1 MLDATIAGALMRPT
15 SAAEGLTFL
24 DGALRF
30 LPLHRSILALLV
42 VACIALARRR
52 DLAKSLAKSLPGAPL
67 PILEAWLL
75 AALLTT
81 LVQRSMHID
90 YINQTLPPALLL
102 SGLCAERAAPEFGRV
117 PEWARLGAL
126 ALLSLAIALRN
137 FSGDFT
143 NRHPTQAIAEATMA
157 IRATKPSNA
166 DRLFA
171 VNRGLW
177 LNAATDLDPPTRF
190 IHPSHTLCEF
200 DRQSG
205 HALSDALAAAPRYI
219 VVADRRL
226 RLSCELPDRW
236 DLITAS
242 LRNDYRLI
250 AHAAEG
256 SESYGVYERTQA
268 SDR

>member
-1 MLDATIAGALMRPT
+1 
-15 SAAEGLTFL
+15 
-24 DGALRF
+24 
-30 LPLHRSILALLV
+30 
-42 VACIALARRR
+42 
-52 DLAKSLAKSLPGAPL
+52 LPGAPL
-67 PILEAWLL
+67 LILEAWLL

-81 LVQRSMHID
+81 LVQRSMHVD

-126 ALLSLAIALRN
+126 TLMSLAIALKN
-137 FSGDFT
+137 FGGDFT

-205 HALSDALAAAPRYI
+205 HAMSDALAAAPRYI

-256 SESYGVYERTQA
+256 TESYDVYERTRA